1 MRFVD
6 TNVLLYAASILPEE
20 DAKRLRAR
28 ELLMEPN
35 LAVSVQVLQEF
46 YHQATRAP
54 RPGRLSDEDAL
65 RFLEPVLEMR
75 VQAVTLGVFRN
86 AVTIR
91 QRFGL
96 SYWDAAILAAARAL
110 GCDAVYS
117 EDMSAE
123 QDYGGIRVV
132 NPFRT
137 TNPLWRSVD

>member
-20 DAKRLRAR
+20 EAKRLRAR
-28 ELLMEPN
+28 ELLTEPD

-46 YHQATRAP
+46 YHQATRP
-54 RPGRLSDEDAL
+54 TRPGRLTDDDAV
-65 RFLEPVLEMR
+65 RFLEPVLQMR
-75 VQAVTLGVFRN
+75 VQAVTFGVFRD
-86 AVTIR
+86 AVSIR
-91 QRFGL
+91 RRFGL

-117 EDMSAE
+117 EDLSAE

-132 NPFRT
+132 NPF
-137 TNPLWRSVD
+137 

>member
-20 DAKRLRAR
+20 EDKRLRAR
-28 ELLMEPN
+28 ALLTEPN

-46 YHQATRAP
+46 YHQATRTT
-54 RPGRLSDEDAL
+54 RPGRLSDDDAM

-75 VQAVTLGVFRN
+75 VQTVTLGVFRS
-86 AVTIR
+86 AVSIR

-117 EDMSAE
+117 EDMSSE

-132 NPFRT
+132 NPF
-137 TNPLWRSVD
+137 

>member
-20 DAKRLRAR
+20 EAKRLRAR
-28 ELLMEPN
+28 EVLTEPN

-46 YHQATRAP
+46 YHQATRAT
-54 RPGRLSDEDAL
+54 RPGRLSDDDAL

-75 VQAVTLGVFRN
+75 IQSVTVSVFAN
-86 AVTIR
+86 AVSMR
-91 QRFGL
+91 RRFGL

-117 EDMSAE
+117 EDMSSE

-132 NPFRT
+132 NPF
-137 TNPLWRSVD
+137 